1 MSRTAPAPPAATER
15 ATSTTRSP
23 SSPGPA
29 SLARLSR
36 AKALYAEKS
45 CVACHAIGGVGGT
58 VGPDLTAEG
67 GKPGRDLE
75 WHVRHF
81 RNPAAVV
88 PGSIMPPLADL
99 SEDDIQAL
107 AAYML
112 SLK

>member
-1 MSRTAPAPPAATER
+1 MKFAFFA
-15 ATSTTRSP
+15 
-23 SSPGPA
+23 
-29 SLARLSR
+29 SR
-36 AKALYAEKS
+36 ASRSEALGFTDIAS
-45 CVACHAIGGVGGT
+45 ASIS
-58 VGPDLTAEG
+58 LTAEG

-99 SEDDIQAL
+99 SEDDVKAL